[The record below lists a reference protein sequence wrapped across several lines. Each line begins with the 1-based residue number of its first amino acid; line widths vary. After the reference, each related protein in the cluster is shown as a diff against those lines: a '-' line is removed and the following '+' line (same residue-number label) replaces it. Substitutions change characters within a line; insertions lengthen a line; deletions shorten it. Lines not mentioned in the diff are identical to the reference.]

1 MTLEQIKK
9 QSISESTPVLEVKE
23 LAISY
28 KTRKGEI
35 PAVQGV
41 NFTVGQGETV
51 GLVGESGCG
60 KSTIAFGILD
70 FLGANGRVSGGSIKF
85 MGQEL
90 VGQPKAELRK
100 IRGNKISMVYQ
111 DPMQALN
118 PSLKIGT
125 QLAEVLTTHNNISK
139 QEAWKKS
146 IVMLERVYMPDASNV
161 MDRYPHMISGGQQQR
176 VVIAMAML
184 NSPSLLIMDE
194 PTTALDVT
202 VEAAV
207 LDLVEDLKKDFNTGI
222 IFITHNL
229 GVVARVSDKLC
240 VMYAG
245 EMVEKGAIQ
254 TIFDSPAHPYT
265 RGLLSCV
272 PNLTDDLS
280 FSRLWSIR
288 GRVPHPS
295 ERTPNKC
302 IFAPRCDWMVS
313 QNLQIKCQKKHPEL
327 ITIPDKF
334 LDSNGSQV
342 SFGSPEIHETVISGE
357 HQTRCFLGYKTLSAS
372 MTDYSRGNREILE
385 STSITEIIDN
395 DDVSLTDNNLSS
407 STESTISAIENISTV
422 KNLKIYYE
430 HKSGSIRSILGLEQK
445 QYVKAVDDV
454 SIVVPKGSVLGIVGE
469 SGCGKSSLV
478 KGLVG
483 LEKVSGGEAE
493 LMGFDIAI
501 PVAKRSQSLIRELQM
516 VFQNPDST
524 LNPSFTVG
532 EQIARPIKRFGTVPA
547 KDIESEVER
556 LLQAVKLDTYYYSRY
571 PRQLSGGEKQR
582 VGIARALASQP
593 SMVICDEP
601 VSALDVSV
609 QAAVLNLLNEIKEE
623 LGTTLIFIAHDLSV
637 VRFISDYVAVMYLGQ
652 IVEFGSVRRI
662 YPPPYHPYTEALLS
676 AVPIPDPKLSR
687 RKFIRLSGDVP
698 SAMNPPTGCRFH
710 TRCPR
715 RSILPDNGRV
725 CEQKAPP
732 WQHGRGSHRILCHI
746 PIDELAKFEAVL
758 PLGKGYDI

>member
-1 MTLEQIKK
+1 MNN
-9 QSISESTPVLEVKE
+9 QSMSESTPILEIKD

-51 GLVGESGCG
+51 GIVGESGCG

-70 FLGANGRVSGGSIKF
+70 FLGANGRVSGGSISF

-90 VGQPKAELRK
+90 VGQPKGELRR

-118 PSLKIGT
+118 PSLRIGN
-125 QLAEVLTTHNNISK
+125 QLAEVLTTHNRISK
-139 QEAWKKS
+139 DKAWKKS
-146 IVMLERVYMPDASNV
+146 IEMLERVYMPDAANV
-161 MDRYPHMISGGQQQR
+161 MERYPHMISGGQQQR

-207 LDLVEDLKKDFNTGI
+207 LDLVEDLKRDFNTGI

-245 EMVEKGAIQ
+245 EMVEKAPVQ
-254 TIFDSPAHPYT
+254 TIFDTPAHPYT
-265 RGLLSCV
+265 RGLLCCV
-272 PNLTDDLS
+272 PRLTDDLS
-280 FSRLWSIR
+280 FSRLWSIK

-295 ERTPNKC
+295 ERIPNKC
-302 IFAPRCDWMVS
+302 IFAPRCEWRES
-313 QNLQIKCQKKHPEL
+313 QGIQERCNNNHPEL
-327 ITIPDKF
+327 VTI
-334 LDSNGSQV
+334 
-342 SFGSPEIHETVISGE
+342 SPE
-357 HQTRCFLGYKTLSAS
+357 HQTRCFLGDRTLSAS
-372 MTDYSRGNREILE
+372 MTDYARGNREILE
-385 STSITEIIDN
+385 ASC
-395 DDVSLTDNNLSS
+395 VTDSATDS
-407 STESTISAIENISTV
+407 STCTDETAAGVENIATAR
-422 KNLKIYYE
+422 NLKIYYE
-430 HKSGSIRSILGLEQK
+430 HKSGSIRSALGLEAK

-454 SIVVPKGSVLGIVGE
+454 SIVIPKGSVLGIVGE

-483 LEKVSGGEAE
+483 LEKVSGGQAD
-493 LMGFDIAI
+493 LMGFDITT
-501 PVAKRSQSLIRELQM
+501 PVAGRSLTLIRELQM

-532 EQIARPIKRFGTVPA
+532 QQIARPIRRFKTVPEE
-547 KDIESEVER
+547 DIEAEVER
-556 LLQAVKLDTYYYSRY
+556 LLNAVKLDTYYYSRY

-582 VGIARALASQP
+582 VGIARALASRP
-593 SMVICDEP
+593 TMVICDEP

-609 QAAVLNLLNEIKEE
+609 QAAVLNLLNEIKDE

-676 AVPIPDPKLSR
+676 AVPIPDPTLSR

-698 SAMNPPTGCRFH
+698 SAMNPPSGCRFH

-715 RSILPDNGRV
+715 RALLPDSGAI
-725 CEQKAPP
+725 CEHKAPP
-732 WQHGRGSHRILCHI
+732 WQHGKGSHRILCHI
-746 PIDELAKFEAVL
+746 PVEELAKIDAVL
-758 PLGKGYDI
+758 PLGEGYEL